1 MQVGLRLVSSHFL
14 RLHGT
19 LVEGGDFYF
28 GLVFGNSMACWSS
41 KSRLYS
47 TTRHFP
53 RFSLKC
59 WDINLYFRWIGPN
72 HLRNECFVAK
82 KHFRG
87 CIEREI
93 ARIQRKI
100 ARIWGALLWHTY
112 LTHVYWK
119 RVLIVRRWLASC
131 LGKLF
136 CLGWTLAWGRWP
148 APWRTPGSWSVRALR
163 VGGVGWGWTDQR
175 RSVENS
181 LSER

>member
-1 MQVGLRLVSSHFL
+1 MRYIRCIYQIWLENLRPATLALLNLASSHWWVLGKSLSGCCALLQNEFAKTFSQFCRSPGFSSTPRLPMQVGLRLVSSHFL

-82 KHFRG
+82 STF
-87 CIEREI
+87 
-93 ARIQRKI
+93 AD
-100 ARIWGALLWHTY
+100 
-112 LTHVYWK
+112 
-119 RVLIVRRWLASC
+119 AS
-131 LGKLF
+131 
-136 CLGWTLAWGRWP
+136 
-148 APWRTPGSWSVRALR
+148 
-163 VGGVGWGWTDQR
+163 
-175 RSVENS
+175 
-181 LSER
+181 SEK